1 MMKPIQKAT
10 IVGILTVVIYLSV
23 VVATTPALEPY
34 AAISAA
40 FQLNSIVIFG
50 MGIGIGLQV
59 FLSEKSKQLGCKLDV
74 KKKAFGGNSSS
85 TAATSFF
92 SDNIE
97 TLPCKTFAEA
107 LKKTSND
114 LTEYTILP
122 VENSLEGSVGESYDL
137 LNMTELK
144 ATGEIYHRIEH
155 CLIGTGKLEEVKQ
168 VYSHPQAL
176 GQCRNFIE
184 KHKMKTI
191 PTYDTAGSV
200 KIVKELNNKQ
210 IACIAS
216 KTASAIYQMQI
227 ITENI
232 ANNLNNY
239 TRFLILSKNE
249 IQETGNDKTSIIFSI
264 KHEPGSLYRIIESF
278 HKNSV
283 NLTKI
288 ESRPTKENAWEY
300 NFYVD
305 FEGHK
310 KNPKIEEMLEKIK
323 QDTLFMKVLG
333 SYPSAKLS

>member
-1 MMKPIQKAT
+1 MIR
-10 IVGILTVVIYLSV
+10 VS
-23 VVATTPALEPY
+23 
-34 AAISAA
+34 
-40 FQLNSIVIFG
+40 FQG
-50 MGIGIGLQV
+50 ERGAY
-59 FLSEKSKQLGCKLDV
+59 SES
-74 KKKAFGGNSSS
+74 
-85 TAATSFF
+85 AATSFF
-92 SDNIE
+92 SDDIE

-107 LKKTSND
+107 LKKTSDD

-210 IACIAS
+210 FACIAS

-232 ANNLNNY
+232 ANNPNNY
-239 TRFLILSKNE
+239 TRFLIMSKKNTN
-249 IQETGNDKTSIIFSI
+249 QTGNDKTSIIFAI
-264 KHEPGSLYRIIESF
+264 KHEPGSLYRILQNF
-278 HKNSV
+278 HENQV

-288 ESRPTKENAWEY
+288 ESRPTKENIWEY

-305 FEGHK
+305 FEGHV
-310 KNPKIEEMLEKIK
+310 EEEKILK
-323 QDTLFMKVLG
+323 MLDKIKEETEFTKLLG
-333 SYPSAKLS
+333 SYPSMKLS